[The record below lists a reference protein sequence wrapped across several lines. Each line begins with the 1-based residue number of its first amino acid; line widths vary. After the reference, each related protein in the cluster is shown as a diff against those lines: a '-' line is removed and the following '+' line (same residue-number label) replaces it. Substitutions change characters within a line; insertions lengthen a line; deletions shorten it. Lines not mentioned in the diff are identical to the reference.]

1 MVLRNWIIPEP
12 NPQLRLTI
20 DQIDYSKLN
29 YEDCRWIYSSS
40 MKKYHRDFSQL
51 EGFIEYSTR
60 LFDLEELRQKQ
71 QKKRK
76 KELELQKIIPLTPP
90 PIFNTKY
97 EPIKETIIPL
107 TKNKSLPFKKIP
119 FLKKHSKLSSHSDP
133 CVIH

>member
-29 YEDCRWIYSSS
+29 YEDCRWIYSST

-60 LFDLEELRQKQ
+60 IFELEELRQKQ
-71 QKKRK
+71 QKIK
-76 KELELQKIIPLTPP
+76 QIIPKTPP
-90 PIFNTKY
+90 SIYDPINNERFIPHKTK
-97 EPIKETIIPL
+97 KV
-107 TKNKSLPFKKIP
+107 LPFKKIP

-133 CVIH
+133 CVIY

>member
-1 MVLRNWIIPEP
+1 MVLRHWIIPEP

-40 MKKYHRDFSQL
+40 MKLYHKEFSQV
-51 EGFIEYSTR
+51 EGFIEYSKR
-60 LFDLEELRQKQ
+60 LFDLEELKQYQ

-107 TKNKSLPFKKIP
+107 TKNTSLPFKKIP
-119 FLKKHSKLSSHSDP
+119 FLRKHSKLSSHSEN
-133 CVIH
+133 CNIH